1 MENPQDSKLHFLD
14 YWRVIRVRLGLVILV
29 FLLVVIAASV
39 ATYFLPRK
47 YNSFATIE
55 VEPEMTP
62 VRIFDNQTGSQR
74 EVNDPKSTH
83 TQLQIIIRNVVLYPS
98 IDRLT

>member
-1 MENPQDSKLHFLD
+1 MENSQDSKLHFLD

-29 FLLVVIAASV
+29 FLLVVIAAGV

-62 VRIFDNQTGSQR
+62 VRIFESRNWIAAGQRSKIYPDSVPNHHAERGSL
-74 EVNDPKSTH
+74 PG
-83 TQLQIIIRNVVLYPS
+83 Y
-98 IDRLT
+98 